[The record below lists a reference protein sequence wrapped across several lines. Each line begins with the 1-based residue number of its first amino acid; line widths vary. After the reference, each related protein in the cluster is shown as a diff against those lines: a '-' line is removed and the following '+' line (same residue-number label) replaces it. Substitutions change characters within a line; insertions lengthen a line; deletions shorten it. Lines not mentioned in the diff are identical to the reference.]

1 MRPFWSI
8 AAVLAVSVFAAPAA
22 FAQQQRSESDS
33 LQQLR
38 KEVADLRSTLDSLKA
53 AQDQQSFLA
62 DDELESLEERLE
74 KRFRDLEN
82 KINSAT
88 RSTAPIV
95 FNPRTTAFINFAAR
109 ADNKKVLDETG
120 VNEISNRFFLRG
132 VELDLR
138 APVDPYAEA
147 VAILSVENEAGKGFG
162 IGAEE
167 AYGLIKRLPLLD
179 SAPLGMKLKIG
190 RFRAPFG
197 VNNRTHLHDMP
208 WVTRPI
214 AVSKYLGTE
223 YGNFF
228 EGGFNPVGVDLD
240 FFLPSPL
247 PGSTLEMNA
256 DVLTAGDLGLSGG
269 SAGRQP
275 AFLGHLNLSTDWN
288 NEHILT
294 VGASAYTERGLPST
308 QLYGVDLTYKWS
320 PVEQRESHSVVFGA
334 EAFFGRHSFRDS
346 TSTTLT
352 IKPYGWYAFLQYQLS
367 YWLYLGTRY
376 DWAQEPIVG
385 VPTQQSTGFYA
396 TYYTTEFLRFR
407 LGIEHRT
414 GTRSPLDGL
423 NTGLLEVNLVFGSHP
438 AEPYWVNR

>member
-1 MRPFWSI
+1 MRPIWSI
-8 AAVLAVSVFAAPAA
+8 VAVTALLVFAAPAS
-22 FAQQQRSESDS
+22 FAQQQRTESDD
-33 LQQLR
+33 LPQLR
-38 KEVADLRSTLDSLKA
+38 KELAELRSMLDSLKT
-53 AQDQQSFLA
+53 AQDQSSFLV
-62 DDELESLEERLE
+62 DDEMESLEERLE

-109 ADNKKVLDETG
+109 ADSRKVMDETG
-120 VNEISNRFFLRG
+120 ENEISNRFFLRG
-132 VELDLR
+132 IELDLR

-147 VAILSVENEAGKGFG
+147 VAIVSVENEAGKGFG
-162 IGAEE
+162 IDAEE

-179 SAPLGMKLKIG
+179 SAPLGMKMKIG

-208 WVTRPI
+208 WITRPI
-214 AVSKYLGTE
+214 AVGKYLGTE
-223 YGNFF
+223 HGDFF
-228 EGGFNPVGVDLD
+228 EGGFNPVGVDFD

-247 PGSTLEMNA
+247 PGSTFEMNA
-256 DVLTAGDLGLSGG
+256 DVLTAGDLGLSEG

-288 NEHILT
+288 NEHLLT
-294 VGASAYTERGLPST
+294 VGASAYSERGLPST

-334 EAFFGRHSFRDS
+334 EAFFGKHSFQDS

-352 IKPYGWYAFLQYQLS
+352 IMPHGWYAFLQYQLS

-376 DWAQEPIVG
+376 DWVQEPTVG
-385 VPTQQSTGFYA
+385 GSTLQSAGFYA

-414 GTRSPLDGL
+414 GAGSAMDGL
-423 NTGLLEVNLVFGSHP
+423 NTGLLEVNFVFGSHP